1 MHGAVTSGSDTL
13 TGSGVGQTY
22 AIAAAPNPTFPL
34 RWHVFSNWVC
44 TGTVVG
50 AVLTFDIQALDGTFV
65 DSGMPS
71 VSLVGTA
78 LKGTLEGFIS
88 SAEAKGVR
96 LRISGWTGGTN
107 CVITTSMVS
116 FV

>member
-13 TGSGVGQTY
+13 TGSGTGQTY
-22 AIAAAPNPTFPL
+22 AIQSAPNPTFPL
-34 RWHVFSNWVC
+34 RWHVFCKWVC

-50 AVLTFDIQALDGTFV
+50 AVLTFDVQLLDGTYV

-78 LKGTLEGFIS
+78 LSGTYEGFIS
-88 SAEAKGVR
+88 SQEAKGVR
-96 LRISGWTGGTN
+96 VRISGWTSGTN
-107 CVITTSMVS
+107 CVIATSMVS